1 MVRRP
6 LRPSFS
12 FDDKNRLIEA
22 LGSTR
27 DQVLK
32 CGSAERFG
40 SDLHQLCGAVKD
52 TIDRLAEGLTG
63 RRNAFVSNMPPQLS
77 ASPELDNAATA
88 IFNAVHA
95 TPGFK
100 PITRPDDLESE
111 GEENAVRDWRTIRHA
126 IEKMPAD
133 VLAFLSSRQPAK
145 PAHE

>member
-52 TIDRLAEGLTG
+52 TIDRLAEGLG
-63 RRNAFVSNMPPQLS
+63 VQRRRPRSAGPQC
-77 ASPELDNAATA
+77 PT
-88 IFNAVHA
+88 
-95 TPGFK
+95 
-100 PITRPDDLESE
+100 
-111 GEENAVRDWRTIRHA
+111 
-126 IEKMPAD
+126 
-133 VLAFLSSRQPAK
+133 LSSSTVQPNMHRLAGE
-145 PAHE
+145 HRRRLGTDCHTR